1 MPESTDYISPEQAQ
15 TLYGLFVQ
23 RIAKSPENTAY
34 TFFDKVKEQWTDLS
48 WRDMSTQIGIWQAAL
63 MGEGLG
69 EGERVAIML
78 PNSPEWVCYDI
89 AALSLGLVVVPLFAN
104 DRPDNIAYILEQT
117 DTKVLLCPG
126 LAYWNDLQPV
136 LYRLK
141 NIQRIITLDHCKT
154 QEEDPR
160 IICSSDWLGD
170 TGSTFSSPE
179 RDPDTLASIVYTSGT
194 AGPPKGV
201 MLSHRNIVENCYAG
215 LQAIAIYPS
224 DRFLSFLPMSHMLE
238 RTVGYYLPIMAGAS
252 VAFVRS
258 IPHLKEDIAF
268 IRPTA
273 LIAVPRIFEKIYT
286 GILSQL
292 KNKSIAARLLFKLA
306 VVSGWHFFEYSQKRA
321 SWSPLLLVHPL
332 LDRIIGNKVRNKL
345 GGRLRVIIS
354 GGAALAPDIAKL
366 FLGLGLPL
374 YQGYGLTET
383 SPVISVNREDDNMPA
398 GVGPPLS
405 GIQVRIGKQDE
416 LEVWGSCVMLG
427 YWKDVAATNNVMT
440 DDGWLRTGD
449 KVRIDHGHIVIT
461 GRLKDIIVLNNSEKV
476 APVDLEMAIALDPL
490 IDQVMVIGENRPYLT
505 MVAVLNPERWEQLC
519 EKLHLPKDTLSLTA
533 ESVQQEILKR
543 TDKQLFSFPGFAW
556 IKQAS
561 LTLEP
566 WTVENGLLT
575 PTLKIKREKIQEKL
589 KQEIEAMY
597 A

>member
-1 MPESTDYISPEQAQ
+1 MPNTTDYISPEQAQ
-15 TLYGLFVQ
+15 TLYGLFVK
-23 RIAKSPENTAY
+23 RTAKSPDKTAY
-34 TFFDKVKEQWTDLS
+34 TFFDKVKERWTDLS
-48 WRDMSTQIGIWQAAL
+48 WEDMSDLVGIWQAAL
-63 MGEGLG
+63 QREGLE

-126 LAYWNDLQPV
+126 LAYWNDLEPV
-136 LYRLK
+136 LYRLN
-141 NIQRIITLDHCKT
+141 NIQRIITLDHCKA
-154 QEEDPR
+154 QEDDQR
-160 IICSSDWLGD
+160 IICCSDWLGD
-170 TGSTFSSPE
+170 TPSAFTSPE

-194 AGPPKGV
+194 TGPPKGV

-215 LQAIAIYPS
+215 LQAIAIFPS

-258 IPHLKEDIAF
+258 IPQLQKDIAF

-273 LIAVPRIFEKIYT
+273 LVAVPRIFEKIHA
-286 GILSQL
+286 GILSRL
-292 KNKSIAARLLFKLA
+292 KKKNIAARLLFKLA
-306 VVSGWHFFEYSQKRA
+306 VASGWHHFEYSQKRA
-321 SWSPLLLVHPL
+321 SWSPLLLVQPL
-332 LDRIIGNKVRNKL
+332 LDHIIGSKVRDKL
-345 GGRLRVIIS
+345 GGQLRVIIS

-366 FLGLGLPL
+366 FLGLGLPI

-383 SPVISVNREDDNMPA
+383 SPVISVNREDDNIPA
-398 GVGPPLS
+398 GVGPPLP
-405 GIQVRIGKQDE
+405 GVQVRIGKHDE
-416 LEVWGSCVMLG
+416 LEVWGSCIMLG
-427 YWKDVAATNNVMT
+427 YWKDETATHKVMT

-449 KVRIDHGHIVIT
+449 KVRIDQGHIVIT
-461 GRLKDIIVLNNSEKV
+461 GRLKDIIVLSNSEKV
-476 APVDLEMAIALDPL
+476 SPVDLELAIALDPL

-505 MVAVLNPERWEQLC
+505 MAAVLNAEHWEHLC
-519 EKLHLPKDTLSLTA
+519 DKLHLPKDNLSLNA

-543 TDKQLFSFPGFAW
+543 TDKQLFAFPGFAW

-566 WTVENGLLT
+566 WTVENDLLT
-575 PTLKIKREKIQEKL
+575 PTLKIKRKKIHEKL
-589 KQEIEAMY
+589 QQEIEAMY
-597 A
+597 E